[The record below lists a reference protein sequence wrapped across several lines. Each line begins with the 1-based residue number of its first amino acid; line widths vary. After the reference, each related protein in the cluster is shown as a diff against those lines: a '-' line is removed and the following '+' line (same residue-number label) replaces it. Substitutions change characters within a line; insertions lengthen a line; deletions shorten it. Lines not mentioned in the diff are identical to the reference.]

1 MTDSFLQ
8 SMTFSRAGQTLNACD
23 CEECENI
30 PPSIRKYIEE
40 RKQERMMTGPIKRS
54 QQRTLVG
61 RHGQISLW
69 NVHMPKNAEP
79 LIEFGSSHRIVW
91 VKQLSETNNGS
102 SLRWIGKGI
111 IGSSD
116 EEKSRKKMIEWT
128 EGNVFLVPSNGG
140 KAVGWIH
147 ASDDSNSTNTATD
160 DSNSTSTNT
169 NTATNDDDATGTTK
183 KKEKRSESDGFA
195 VLYVAKIPLSTLDK
209 EQQQQQELRESS
221 SHQWTNQLVECCRSG
236 LESCEKESSETT
248 PLYYKFSAE
257 ASKLVKQAIREAEG
271 VASESDVAERQSKRI
286 CLNPQVT
293 DTSTSSV

>member
-1 MTDSFLQ
+1 
-8 SMTFSRAGQTLNACD
+8 
-23 CEECENI
+23 
-30 PPSIRKYIEE
+30 
-40 RKQERMMTGPIKRS
+40 MTGPIKRT

-69 NVHMPKNAEP
+69 NMHMPKNAEP

-91 VKQLSETNNGS
+91 VKQLGETNNGS

-140 KAVGWIH
+140 KAVGWILASDDSDPTNI
-147 ASDDSNSTNTATD
+147 ASDDSNPMS
-160 DSNSTSTNT
+160 
-169 NTATNDDDATGTTK
+169 TATNDGDGIGTAK
-183 KKEKRSESDGFA
+183 MKEKRSESDGFA
-195 VLYVAKIPLSTLDK
+195 ILYVAKIPLSILDR
-209 EQQQQQELRESS
+209 EQQQQQQQASRESS
-221 SHQWTNQLVECCRSG
+221 SHQWTNQLVECCRNG
-236 LESCEKESSETT
+236 LKSCEEESNEKT

-271 VASESDVAERQSKRI
+271 VASESDFAERPSKRI

>member
-8 SMTFSRAGQTLNACD
+8 SMTFSRAEQFLNACD

-30 PPSIRKYIEE
+30 PPSIRKFIEE
-40 RKQERMMTGPIKRS
+40 RKHERMVTGPIKRT

-69 NVHMPKNAEP
+69 NMHMPKNAEP

-91 VKQLSETNNGS
+91 VKQLATSLDARGKNNGS

-140 KAVGWIH
+140 KAVGWIY
-147 ASDDSNSTNTATD
+147 ASDDSN
-160 DSNSTSTNT
+160 STNT

-183 KKEKRSESDGFA
+183 NKDEKRSEDHGFA
-195 VLYVAKIPLSTLDK
+195 VLYVAKIPLGIIDK
-209 EQQQQQELRESS
+209 EQQQESRES
-221 SHQWTNQLVECCRSG
+221 SHQWTNQLAECCRNG
-236 LESCEKESSETT
+236 LESRGKESNET
-248 PLYYKFSAE
+248 PLYYKLSAE
-257 ASKLVKQAIREAEG
+257 ASKG
-271 VASESDVAERQSKRI
+271 VAAESDVAERPSKRI
-286 CLNPQVT
+286 CLNPQVV
-293 DTSTSSV
+293 DTSSSA